1 MIRTYIAIAIKY
13 LVKEP
18 SYSLLSIL
26 GFSLA
31 FASVFFIYS
40 HVSYQSSFDKHVDT
54 WDRVYR
60 LSGEINLPGN
70 ENIHGL
76 LGPRLAPE
84 MKADIPAV
92 ENMTR
97 LVPFQ
102 EKCIVTQGESVFFEE
117 QVYYADSTV
126 FQVFPL
132 HFLYG
137 TPANALIADGQLVI
151 SESMARK
158 YFGKTDV
165 IGESLKLNNAKD
177 FVITGVCKDL
187 PDNVHH
193 KMHLLISWKSFG
205 PEIQGRVESKDS
217 ENYWRPFAYHFILLG
232 PQNRIEEV
240 ETAFP
245 AFYEKYMAEFGN
257 FLKAEFKL
265 IITPLSDLHFTPQFA
280 YDLPKGNR
288 SYSYLLIAA
297 GIFLLLIALLNYTN
311 LLSASM
317 AARARSL
324 GVYKINGA
332 SRSHIYKLLI
342 TESLLIMLVSAG
354 LAWFFLSGVE
364 SYFKNWLDG
373 ALLNSGFRTSSFLFL
388 ALLVIGSITI
398 AFLLS
403 VVSRVYRQPINL
415 LSGDSSS
422 RQRNGPYGFG
432 KVSIIVQ
439 FTFSVILIISSLLI
453 TRQVKHLLH
462 ADVGYNA
469 DNVVQVKL
477 HAERQPT
484 EKIFSF
490 KDELKKSPLVAR
502 AAYSSN
508 VPGEVLGTSHFKLN
522 VDGNEASKIVHLMT
536 IDADYI
542 PLMQMEFK
550 DGRNFDPERPR
561 EEQSGMIL
569 NEACINFLGLGD
581 SLAGKF
587 IRNIEVLGVLKN
599 GKYNS
604 LHDDSRPIV
613 FNFGT
618 HYRGYMNI
626 KLSTADVH
634 AAMDYIQETYESFFE
649 AIPFEATFMDR
660 TVEEMYR
667 NDINQSK
674 LLGVFTILSI
684 VIANIG
690 LFGLVALLNR
700 KRIREIGIRKV
711 NGAQKWQIVLLL
723 GKQLLVWICIAV
735 LIAIPITWYATRLWL
750 QSFAS
755 QTKFSWWIIPLGGL
769 IILVSALLT
778 TAVMTLKAS
787 GRNPVETLRYE

>member
-13 LVKEP
+13 LVKQP

-40 HVSYQSSFDKHVDT
+40 HVSYQNSFDKHVDT

-84 MKADIPAV
+84 MKADMPAV

-102 EKCIVTQGESVFFEE
+102 EKCVVTQGESVFFEE

-137 TPANALIADGQLVI
+137 TPASALISEGQMVI

-158 YFGKTDV
+158 YFGKADV
-165 IGESLKLNNAKD
+165 IGENLKLNNAKD

-187 PDNVHH
+187 PENVHH
-193 KMHLLISWKSFG
+193 KMHMLISWKSFG

-232 PQNRIEEV
+232 PHNQIEEV
-240 ETAFP
+240 EAAFP

-265 IITPLSDLHFTPQFA
+265 IISPLSDLHFTPQFA

-317 AARARSL
+317 AARTRSL
-324 GVYKINGA
+324 GVFKINGA

-354 LAWFFLSGVE
+354 LAWFILSGVE
-364 SYFKNWLDG
+364 SYFKNWLGG

-388 ALLVIGSITI
+388 TLLVLGSVTI

-403 VVSRVYRQPINL
+403 VVSKVYRQPIHL

-422 RQRNGPYGFG
+422 RQGKRPYGFG
-432 KVSIIVQ
+432 KTSIVVQ

-462 ADVGYNA
+462 AEVGYNTN
-469 DNVVQVKL
+469 NVVQVKL

-490 KDELKKSPLVAR
+490 KDELKKNPLIAR
-502 AAYSSN
+502 VAYSSN

-536 IDADYI
+536 IDADYL
-542 PLMQMEFK
+542 PLMEMELK
-550 DGRNFDPERPR
+550 EGRNYDPERPG
-561 EEQSGMIL
+561 EEQPGIIL

-581 SLAGKF
+581 SLAGRF

-618 HYRGYMNI
+618 HNRGYMNI
-626 KLSTADVH
+626 KLNTTDVH
-634 AAMDYIQETYESFFE
+634 AAMDYIRETYETFFE
-649 AIPFEATFMDR
+649 TIPFEATFMDR

-667 NDINQSK
+667 DDINQSK

-723 GKQLLVWICIAV
+723 GKQLLVWIFVAV
-735 LIAIPITWYATRLWL
+735 LIAIPITWYVMRLWL

-755 QTKFSWWIIPLGGL
+755 QTKFSWWLIPLGGL
-769 IILVSALLT
+769 IILISALLT
-778 TAVMTLKAS
+778 TGVMTLRAS
-787 GRNPVETLRYE
+787 RRNPVETLRYE